1 MYRNSKH
8 GAGADPALNMV
19 TEKQQTTTDKPAVS
33 TLGDRMQSAGTGT
46 GTVSQSDE
54 TADAEGFII
63 EEEDVDLPGEVMPG
77 EGFRLSN
84 TADQMPALIVGL
96 RRWKGMTQAQ
106 LGEAIGYPAPVIG
119 NIEQGSRKLG
129 LKTLGD
135 LFTALGG
142 ELHIEFREKL

>member
-1 MYRNSKH
+1 M
-8 GAGADPALNMV
+8 NMV
-19 TEKQQTTTDKPAVS
+19 TEQQQTTTDKPPVS
-33 TLGDRMQSAGTGT
+33 TLDDRMQSAGAGAVRQVEKTDA
-46 GTVSQSDE
+46 DE
-54 TADAEGFII
+54 AFII
-63 EEEDVDLPGEVMPG
+63 EEEVIDLPGEVMPG

-84 TADQMPALIVGL
+84 TADQMPALIAGL

>member
-1 MYRNSKH
+1 MKYNH
-8 GAGADPALNMV
+8 GAGADSPAFTMV
-19 TEKQQTTTDKPAVS
+19 SEQHQPAATTTPAS
-33 TLGDRMQSAGTGT
+33 TLGDRMQSAGTGIT
-46 GTVSQSDE
+46 PPTDSEE
-54 TADAEGFII
+54 TFSI
-63 EEEDVDLPGEVMPG
+63 EEEEIELPGEVIPGRGTAG

-84 TADQMPALIVGL
+84 TADQMPALIAGL
-96 RRWKGMTQAQ
+96 RRWKGMTQTQ
-106 LGEAIGYPAPVIG
+106 LGEAIGYPAQVIG